1 MTTAHI
7 NNVPKLKIL
16 TELIKKI
23 TFNLINGI
31 DNNWNKV

>member
-1 MTTAHI
+1 MPAAHI

-23 TFNLINGI
+23 TFNLIKGI